1 MRTTV
6 ASALILFLV
15 SVVALCPAIVCPITA
30 PSCCHKPAKTTPDCP
45 YSILEKSKASPV
57 VTHAKWVASIVR
69 AEHRAV
75 ILIAGPTVEVPSRM
89 ADVSGLFLRNR
100 VLLI

>member
-1 MRTTV
+1 
-6 ASALILFLV
+6 
-15 SVVALCPAIVCPITA
+15 
-30 PSCCHKPAKTTPDCP
+30 
-45 YSILEKSKASPV
+45 LEKSKASPV